1 MIPGIVRNQG
11 ERGAI
16 YSDHILLLLVD
27 NMGRRGNDSLY
38 GEGWGSL
45 GLRVLDAVVVN
56 ESEAWLLWHNGME
69 HRFIAIIHSLSAI
82 YQWTALYSYLVVVIS
97 NLSICH
103 YGANRHIEVDTNH
116 IALLDVLDREIT
128 LVGIEV
134 SLHSL
139 TVYGYAISWLLGIAI
154 LVKIA
159 RHHLVANPSRNTDQE
174 VGILY
179 AALLGE

>member
-38 GEGWGSL
+38 GEGWGPL

-69 HRFIAIIHSLSAI
+69 HRFITIIHSLSAI
-82 YQWTALYSYLVVVIS
+82 YQYRMNIMGTVLLRMNCKSFCPKLWLPGTFVFFMLISLLPSYGS
-97 NLSICH
+97 ERKRSC
-103 YGANRHIEVDTNH
+103 R
-116 IALLDVLDREIT
+116 
-128 LVGIEV
+128 
-134 SLHSL
+134 
-139 TVYGYAISWLLGIAI
+139 
-154 LVKIA
+154 
-159 RHHLVANPSRNTDQE
+159 
-174 VGILY
+174 
-179 AALLGE
+179 